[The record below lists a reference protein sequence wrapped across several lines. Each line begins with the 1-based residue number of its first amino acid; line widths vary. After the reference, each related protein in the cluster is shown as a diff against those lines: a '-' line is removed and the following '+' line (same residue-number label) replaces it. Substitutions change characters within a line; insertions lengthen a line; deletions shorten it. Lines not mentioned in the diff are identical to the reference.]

1 MTTSILPESL
11 AHVWDDEI
19 REKYNALGF
28 DEQTFALEII
38 KGSKKGDAYKKA
50 HPGVSD
56 AAKGA
61 CASALLKRP
70 KIIAFLECFRGNNLD
85 SLFLIRARLQGIVSG
100 EVIECD
106 YNDTKIPLIPKVS
119 DINTA
124 AAQLAK
130 LEGLNAPEKVQDD
143 RFTALVNLMNTRG
156 KNGQEKA

>member
-1 MTTSILPESL
+1 
-11 AHVWDDEI
+11 VWDDEI
-19 REKYNALGF
+19 REKYNALSF

-38 KGSKKGDAYKKA
+38 KGSKKGDAYKAA

-56 AAKGA
+56 ASKGA
-61 CASALLKRP
+61 CASAFLKRP

-100 EVIECD
+100 EVIECE
-106 YNDTKIPLIPKVS
+106 YNGTKTPLVPKIS
-119 DINTA
+119 DINNA

-143 RFTALVNLMNTRG
+143 RFNALVNLMNTRG
-156 KNGQEKA
+156 KNGKEKA